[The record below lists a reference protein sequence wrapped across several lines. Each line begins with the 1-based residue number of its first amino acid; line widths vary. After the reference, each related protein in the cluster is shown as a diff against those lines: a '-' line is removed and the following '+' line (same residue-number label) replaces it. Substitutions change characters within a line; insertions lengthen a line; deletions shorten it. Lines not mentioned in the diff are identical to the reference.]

1 MLQPPSLLWT
11 LLTFCGECAPR
22 TIRIGYTCRNPAR
35 PRRLAFPEEVRAGPR
50 GARIPGCSPWTVI
63 LWPVVR

>member
-22 TIRIGYTCRNPAR
+22 TIRKGYTCRNPAC
-35 PRRLAFPEEVRAGPR
+35 PSRLTFREEVRAGPC
-50 GARIPGCSPWTVI
+50 GTRIPGCSPWTVI
-63 LWPVVR
+63 LWPLVR